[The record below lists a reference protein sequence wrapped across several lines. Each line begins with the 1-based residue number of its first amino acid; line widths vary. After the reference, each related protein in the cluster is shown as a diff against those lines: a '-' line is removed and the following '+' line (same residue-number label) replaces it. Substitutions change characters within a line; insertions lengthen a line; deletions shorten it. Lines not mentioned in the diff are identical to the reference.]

1 MRTFLLS
8 IALGCSVAAC
18 AQGSVKPVSEP
29 WFNAREFAGLVS
41 APAPDQAARLDFTLD
56 GANGRKLQLTDCAQ
70 ANHVAADDLAPP
82 DYRVFQLLK
91 LHCAAY
97 ERYQAAVGA
106 SQSYLPQTL
115 DAAFIA
121 QLPEAILPG
130 DDASAS
136 ATRIGDSPRVERV
149 VPSGGGRWEI
159 QTGTERVVVTRFA
172 QGDFNHDGID
182 DMLLRVGWR
191 VQGAFGGGVMM
202 VEISRIKRD
211 GPIRV
216 VSRIRP

>member
-18 AQGSVKPVSEP
+18 AQSPLGPVSEP

-41 APAPDQAARLDFTLD
+41 TPAPDQAARLDFTLD
-56 GANGRKLQLTDCAQ
+56 GANGRKLHLTDCAQ
-70 ANHVAADDLAPP
+70 ANHALGDDLAPL
-82 DYRVFQLLK
+82 DHRVFQLLK

-97 ERYQAAVGA
+97 ERYQAAAGA
-106 SQSYLPQTL
+106 RRSYLPKTL

-121 QLPEAILPG
+121 RLPEPILRG

-136 ATRIGDSPRVERV
+136 TTRIGDSPRVERV
-149 VPSGGGRWEI
+149 APSGGGRWEI
-159 QTGTERVVVTRFA
+159 QTRTERVVVTRFA

-191 VQGAFGGGVMM
+191 VQGAFGGGVMI
-202 VEISRIKRD
+202 VEITRVAPDGRIE
-211 GPIRV
+211 V